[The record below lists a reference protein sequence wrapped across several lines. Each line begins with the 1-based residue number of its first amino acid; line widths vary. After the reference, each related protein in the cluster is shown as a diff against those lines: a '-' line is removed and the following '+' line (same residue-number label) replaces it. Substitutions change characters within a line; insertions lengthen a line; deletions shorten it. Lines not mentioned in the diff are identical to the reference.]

1 MRLRFWVKQTLIA
14 FDQFLNAFVC
24 FGYAD
29 ETMSSVAWRMEQEG
43 RPFGVMRKVI
53 DTLFF
58 FDKDHC
64 RTSFE
69 AERARLHSPPEER

>member
-1 MRLRFWVKQTLIA
+1 MRFWLKQNLIAIDQLLNTLICMG
-14 FDQFLNAFVC
+14 F
-24 FGYAD
+24 AD

-53 DTLFF
+53 DVIFW

-69 AERARLHSPPEER
+69 AERNRAHSPPEHR